1 MVFFSRTLEIRKS
14 DYYYFFFLET
24 KRPGIKI
31 PSVTDTV
38 DFTSSSD
45 EQKRKLLEEIIFR
58 QFNLLENRT
67 DVIKKSLEYAFEPFI
82 NDEII
87 EIFRKEIA
95 PAIF

>member
-1 MVFFSRTLEIRKS
+1 MLCRLTAVIQTFLFIFLIIIKKVLVFFSRTLEIRKS

-45 EQKRKLLEEIIFR
+45 EQKRKLLEEIIF
-58 QFNLLENRT
+58 
-67 DVIKKSLEYAFEPFI
+67 
-82 NDEII
+82 
-87 EIFRKEIA
+87 
-95 PAIF
+95 